1 MATEINQPDAAPHS
15 ADIGP
20 QADGGGLQRGRD
32 GYLSAIRPASL
43 TDRFISAACDNSGLV
58 AAAFL
63 ILLSLL
69 IYHGWFS
76 DGVIVRTDLFLPSDE
91 WMSDHAGMPQIWNE
105 EGGGHVLAI
114 YEAHAHLHW
123 LWAAL
128 HQKAGLTIDAGR
140 RLLWFLPFFT
150 GLFSI
155 YALGRALYKTRTAG
169 VVAAVYFMAS
179 NMTVWAAH
187 VSWIQGIAGLSIAP
201 LAILFFI
208 KASTARSALDIARH
222 SLFGGMLL
230 SIIVWYDMKVALMT
244 YAFIAGLATFMFFA
258 PDRERIKSGFSG
270 LANKVLRPAV
280 ILAVLA
286 VLPAFLSLHT
296 VLPHLLSGGTSG
308 VPAEASQPAYLN
320 VSGSNNILYA
330 LLLTYGAIAE
340 NQQVSPLFLG
350 IISALAFSALILR
363 ARCPWTIYLSLAGV
377 VLIFLSK
384 HTSGPLGGAVF
395 YLYEHVPGYIAFR
408 DPTKFLLFLT
418 LPVALLLGATA
429 SEITRF
435 FSGNAAAARL
445 LDALKLRRRHHGI
458 VAPTATI
465 SFFAAISVFAA
476 LPFFTGKGITIDKDP
491 AGSALKPMEIPEEY
505 SLLYNKVA
513 GGDKGY
519 KTLLF
524 PGKIPF
530 STTSADHPAVYG
542 NYYNQPPLLA
552 FSRYFWV
559 SANGHRGLMGR
570 SANENLGKFLG
581 LLNIGNIAV
590 APASEPMWGIIPNE
604 GRDNIVAAMDKGR
617 GISKDYA
624 GSAGGLRL
632 YKNAQTLPL
641 VYGAAN
647 AAYVAGGLDTFLRA
661 DAMDVVFR
669 DWAFF
674 FASQLQGSG
683 IEALEASDAVVLNN
697 RGIQDIVLS
706 AVDAKYRIDA
716 WDGAAY
722 ASSGVPAD
730 QRPYDSYKN
739 RPAAE
744 GWLRL
749 FYPYWTSFLGEFAES
764 KKGLVQ
770 AEGVGPDKPLSLSFI
785 APKDGRYEIWVRAGV
800 NMGAATVD
808 AGLPVYLDN
817 ALLDFLD
824 TGAGGGA
831 ALRWQRLQ
839 DAVLNQGEHGITV
852 FNRGAAVALD
862 QFAAAPFD
870 EMQRLRARITEIAS
884 KKKVLILSAA
894 GAGSAGLSDWKREA
908 SPDGLEVLKSY
919 KQFAALETQVEIP
932 FDGKWSFAFRV
943 SAMPPQNSG
952 VVLAI
957 DGMRIDLSEGLRR
970 GYDANALYWIETEP
984 VALSAG
990 RHRAVLYKAGRGAL
1004 NVGMVAATNSKGP
1017 VREFFKTDGNNPLN
1031 WRKRSLTG
1039 YTVDAGPGGN
1049 RFVVFNN
1056 NFHSGWKLSYGEKS
1070 LRPHPVNG
1078 WANGFILEGAP
1089 DNKEMSISFAMQEYA
1104 QKGFYLSTALL
1115 FATAGFVLITAVFRG
1130 RG

>member
-1 MATEINQPDAAPHS
+1 MATEINQPEAAPLS

-20 QADGGGLQRGRD
+20 QADGGGPHHGRD
-32 GYLSAIRPASL
+32 SRLSSIRPASP
-43 TDRFISAACDNSGLV
+43 TDRLISAACDNPGLV
-58 AAAFL
+58 TAAFL
-63 ILLSLL
+63 VLFALL

-76 DGVIVRTDLFLPSDE
+76 EGVIVRTDLFLPSSE

-140 RLLWFLPFFT
+140 RLLWFLPFFA
-150 GLFSI
+150 GIFSI
-155 YALGRALYKTRTAG
+155 HALGRALYKTRTAG
-169 VVAAVYFMAS
+169 IVSAVYFTAS

-187 VSWIQGIAGLSIAP
+187 VSWIQGMAALSIAP
-201 LAILFFI
+201 LAVLFFI
-208 KASTARSALDIARH
+208 KASTARSGLDTARH
-222 SLFGGMLL
+222 ALFGGILL

-244 YAFIAGLATFMFFA
+244 YAFITGLAVFMFFA
-258 PDRERIKSGFSG
+258 PDRERIHPGFSG
-270 LANKVLRPAV
+270 LQDKAWRLAA

-286 VLPAFLSLHT
+286 VLPALLSLHT
-296 VLPHLLSGGTSG
+296 VLPHLLSGATSG
-308 VPAEASQPAYLN
+308 APAEASQPAYLN

-363 ARCPWTIYLSLAGV
+363 GRCFWTTYLSLAGV

-384 HTSGPLGGAVF
+384 HTSGPLGWVVF

-435 FSGNAAAARL
+435 FSGNAAATRL
-445 LDALKLRRRHHGI
+445 FDAFKFLRRRHAM
-458 VAPTATI
+458 VLPTAII
-465 SFFAAISVFAA
+465 SFFAAISLLAA

-491 AGSALKPMEIPEEY
+491 AGSALKPKEIPEEY
-505 SLLYNKVA
+505 GLLYDRVA

-524 PGKIPF
+524 PGKFPF
-530 STTSADHPAVYG
+530 STTSADHPSVYG

-552 FSRYFWV
+552 FSKYLWV
-559 SANGHRGLMGR
+559 SANGHKGLMGKG
-570 SANENLGKFLG
+570 ANDNLGKFLG
-581 LLNIGNIAV
+581 LLNIRSIAV

-604 GRDNIVAAMDKGR
+604 GRDNIIAAMDKGR
-617 GISKDYA
+617 GFSKDYE

-632 YKNAQTLPL
+632 YRNEEALPL
-641 VYGAAN
+641 IYGAIN
-647 AAYVAGGLDTFLRA
+647 AAYVAGGLDTFLKA

-683 IEALEASDAVVLNN
+683 IEALEASDAVLLNN

-706 AVDAKYRIDA
+706 LVDAKYRIDA

-739 RPAAE
+739 RPASE

-770 AEGVGPDKPLSLSFI
+770 AEGVGPDRPLRLSFN

-800 NMGAATVD
+800 NMGAATED

-817 ALLDFLD
+817 VLLDFLK
-824 TGAGGGA
+824 TGGAGGT

-839 DAVLNQGEHGITV
+839 DAVLTQGEHGITV
-852 FNRGAAVALD
+852 FNRGAATALD
-862 QFAAAPFD
+862 QFAAVPFD
-870 EMQRLRARITEIAS
+870 DMQRLRARITQIAS
-884 KKKVLILSAA
+884 KKRILLLSAA
-894 GAGSAGLSDWKREA
+894 GAGSGLTDWERDA

-919 KQFAALETQVEIP
+919 KQFAALETQLDIP
-932 FDGKWSFAFRV
+932 FDAKWRLAFRA
-943 SAMPPQNSG
+943 SAMLAQNSG
-952 VVLAI
+952 VILVI
-957 DGMRIDLSEGLRR
+957 DGMRINLSEGVRR
-970 GYDANALYWIETEP
+970 GSDGKALDWIETEP
-984 VALSAG
+984 IELPAG
-990 RHRAVLYKAGRGAL
+990 RHSAVLYKAGRGAL
-1004 NVGMVAATNSKGP
+1004 KVGMVAATNSKGP
-1017 VREFFKTDGNNPLN
+1017 VKEFFKTDGVNLLG
-1031 WRKRSLTG
+1031 WRKRSPTD
-1039 YTVDAGPGGN
+1039 YAVDAGPGGG

-1056 NFHSGWKLSYGEKS
+1056 NFHPEWKLLYGEKS
-1070 LRPHPVNG
+1070 LRTYPVNG
-1078 WANGFILEGAP
+1078 WANGFILEEAP
-1089 DNKEMSISFAMQEYA
+1089 GNKEMSISFAMQEYA
-1104 QKGFYLSTALL
+1104 QKGFYFSTALL
-1115 FATAGFVLITAVFRG
+1115 LATAGFVLITAVFRG